1 MTITMNF
8 MVGGAMRKVVIKRRK
23 ISFLTAELSF
33 VPYII
38 DLDKLDKEKDKI
50 KKMNMDNKFIKELAL
65 LRTEKDLANDII
77 KDFKQSGWRLVYQDG
92 IN

>member
-8 MVGGAMRKVVIKRRK
+8 MVGGAIRKVVVKGRK

-38 DLDKLDKEKDKI
+38 DLDKLDKEKEKI
-50 KKMNMDNKFIKELAL
+50 KEMKMDKKLIKELAL
-65 LRTEKDLANDII
+65 LKTEKDLANDII
-77 KDFKQSGWRLVYQDG
+77 KDWKKQGWRLVYQSG